1 MQVEHGMRFELRLVA
16 ETAEGARFRLSLR
29 VPAAEWAGEASI
41 AGPSGA
47 ILFDFSDSASPP
59 GWCLGIVR
67 ASLRTLFREREAR
80 GGYPA
85 RIARWRPEP
94 RAPGDETS

>member
-1 MQVEHGMRFELRLVA
+1 MQVEHGMRFELRLAA

-29 VPAAEWAGEASI
+29 VLATEWAGEARI

-47 ILFDFSDSASPP
+47 IHFDFSDSVSPP
-59 GWCLGIVR
+59 DWCLGIVR
-67 ASLRTLFREREAR
+67 ASLRTLFRERDTR
-80 GGYPA
+80 GGYPT

-94 RAPGDETS
+94 RTPGDETS